1 MTEEIH
7 ITPNEYNEILNIQQ
21 EILNMIAEQKTTK
34 NILEQL
40 CKLAESLLPNSVASI
55 MLLDNK
61 THLLNV
67 KSAPSVP
74 TVGHKALANLKPGP
88 KGGSC
93 GNAVYKNEPQY
104 VQNTFED
111 ERWEDLRELAV
122 NFNLCSCW
130 SMPIKSKNKKA
141 IGSFALSSFEH
152 RAPNMF
158 HKKLLESCASIVSIV
173 LKNQLNEEKLE
184 LNTEAIQNA
193 SDGIVITDKNNKII
207 EINKAMKNLYGYNF
221 DELEGKDPKYLASN
235 IHPKSFYKQMWKSL
249 IKFAHWSGEVTNKK
263 KDGSFITQWVSISVI
278 YDEDG
283 KVKNHLAVFTDLTK
297 IIEAEKK
304 LEYLAFHDTLTHAYN
319 KSYFEKIV
327 EEDNDSKALILLNI
341 DNFSY
346 INTAYGFEIGDLLLK
361 KLSLILK
368 DEFNAKNLFRINS
381 DEFALLFD
389 NEINLKEKI
398 LEIQNYFFENSVDI
412 DVDDIKVN
420 FTFSYGAAKAKE
432 NLLRKASAAVKNA
445 KEMGKNKFYIFEE
458 DEISDYKKRESFIQT
473 THLIKEAIENDYLV
487 PYFQGIFNNKTKE
500 IDKYEALVR
509 IEKDNEVISPY
520 VFLEAAK
527 LSGHL
532 SKITEIMIDKTFKI
546 MKENNF
552 NFSINI
558 TEDDLNLN
566 YLVNYIKAKIQE
578 YDIKTSRITL
588 EILEGISSLGKDN
601 HITQLASLKS
611 MGLKLAIDDFGKEYS
626 NFERI
631 IDLDIDLI
639 KIDAKYIK
647 DIHTNKKSYEITK
660 ALAFFAKNS
669 SIKSVAEFV
678 HNEEVQNIISELGI
692 DYSQGYYFS
701 EPSKIMK

>member
-21 EILNMIAEQKTTK
+21 EILNMIAEQQTTK

-74 TVGHKALANLKPGP
+74 SVGHKALANLKPGP

-111 ERWEDLRELAV
+111 NRWENLRELAV

-152 RAPNMF
+152 RSPNMF
-158 HKKLLESCASIVSIV
+158 HKKLLKSCASIVSIV
-173 LKNQLNEEKLE
+173 LKNQSNEEKLE
-184 LNTEAIQNA
+184 LNTQAIQNA
-193 SDGIVITDKNNKII
+193 SDGMIITDKNNKII
-207 EINKAMKNLYGYNF
+207 EINKAMKNLYGYTF
-221 DELEGKDPKYLASN
+221 EELRGKDPKCLSSN
-235 IHPKSFYKQMWKSL
+235 NYPKSFYKQMWQNL
-249 IKFAHWSGEVTNKK
+249 IKNAQWSGEIINKK
-263 KDGSFITQWVSISVI
+263 KDGTSITQWMSISII

-283 KVKNHLAVFTDLTK
+283 KIKNHLAVFTDLTK

-319 KSYFEKIV
+319 KSYFEKII
-327 EEDNDSKALILLNI
+327 EKDNEPKALILLNI

-361 KLSLILK
+361 KLSLMLSK
-368 DEFNAKNLFRINS
+368 KFNAKNLFRINS
-381 DEFALLFD
+381 DEFALLF
-389 NEINLKEKI
+389 NKEIDLKEKI
-398 LEIQNYFFENSVDI
+398 IEIQKYFFKNFI

-420 FTFSYGAAKAKE
+420 LTFSYGAAKTKD
-432 NLLRKASAAVKNA
+432 NLLRKASAAVKKA
-445 KEMGKNKFYIFEE
+445 KEMGKNKFHIFEE

-473 THLIKEAIENDYLV
+473 THLIKEAIEKDYLV
-487 PYFQGIFNNKTKE
+487 PYFQGIYNNQTKK

-509 IEKDNEVISPY
+509 IEKDKEVISPY
-520 VFLEAAK
+520 IFLEAAK
-527 LSGHL
+527 LSGYL

-552 NFSINI
+552 DFSMNI

-566 YLVNYIKAKIQE
+566 YLVNYIKSKIE
-578 YDIKTSRITL
+578 KYNIKPTRITL
-588 EILEGISSLGKDN
+588 EILEGISSSGKKN
-601 HITQLASLKS
+601 HITQLTSLKS

-631 IDLDIDLI
+631 IDLDIDFI

-669 SIKSVAEFV
+669 NIKSVAEFV
-678 HNEEVQNIISELGI
+678 HNKEVQEIISKLGI
-692 DYSQGYYFS
+692 NYSQGYYFS
-701 EPSKIMK
+701 EPSKIIK